1 MKKIETI
8 IRPEQFP
15 RLRKKLEEVGI
26 NGLTVSEVAGCGQQ
40 RGKQA
45 LFRGTSYEIKLL
57 PKVKVEMVIESES
70 VDEIIKSK
78 AHVQQIR
85 SATEKS
91 LSFQLKT
98 RSESGQGNQERKRLS
113 KTTDSLLLSFS
124 RYFKKG

>member
-1 MKKIETI
+1 
-8 IRPEQFP
+8 RPEQFP

-78 AHVQQIR
+78 AHVRQIR